1 MLALITSSK
10 CMRFSSLKL
19 LCLLNMEIKLWHVN
33 RSGKAMRWVVNYN
46 LAFAFNSW
54 LRKTTCS
61 LNIVIEGLSL
71 PEWIDWRT
79 MNCMGKI
86 NMRKSR
92 IVHTIVTI
100 HIKQILLK
108 YLFAFCKKWGLVA
121 LILIFQNFDS

>member
-1 MLALITSSK
+1 LLALITSSK

-19 LCLLNMEIKLWHVN
+19 LCLLNMEIKLWHVII
-33 RSGKAMRWVVNYN
+33 GCKATRWVVNYN

-54 LRKTTCS
+54 LRQTTCS
-61 LNIVIEGLSL
+61 LNNVIEELSL
-71 PEWIDWRT
+71 PTWIDWRT

-108 YLFAFCKKWGLVA
+108 YFFAF
-121 LILIFQNFDS
+121 FQEMGSSSPNFNISEIW